1 MKLTKEELINKVN
14 ELELDDDKKIE
25 LMEDITDSIEIVEG
39 SSVEVDELKGK
50 IEELEMKNEDLKRRY
65 KERFLNDNDGEQEE
79 KEKIEE
85 KEDVDEFVDVK
96 EI

>member
-25 LMEDITDSIEIVEG
+25 LMEDITDSIEVTGG
-39 SSVEVDELKGK
+39 SSEETEGLKTE
-50 IEELEMKNEDLKRRY
+50 IEELKIKNEDLKRRY
-65 KERFLNDNDGEQEE
+65 KERFLNDNDGEKEE
-79 KEKIEE
+79 KEEIEE
-85 KEDVDEFVDVK
+85 KEDDEEVVDVK